1 MLRGLQELPASR
13 RSIPT
18 LYPAG
23 QRVFRAQRCKT
34 LGGDYL
40 ARQVGFEES
49 ENHVYYELGGSA
61 MPGLEPRWEAH
72 FEHGSLHVSG
82 SAIKY
87 PNDFSTA
94 SLARQPDDPAHPDVL
109 IYHVVFHR
117 DKEPF
122 CDADLVGPVHY
133 FEQVIPRGKRRIRV
147 IAAEGAF
154 EFPIPD
160 AAA

>member
-1 MLRGLQELPASR
+1 VPW
-13 RSIPT
+13 
-18 LYPAG
+18 
-23 QRVFRAQRCKT
+23 RAQTVVHHPLRRR
-34 LGGDYL
+34 
-40 ARQVGFEES
+40 ARRPQLKRDP
-49 ENHVYYELGGSA
+49 LGGSA
-61 MPGLEPRWEAH
+61 MPGLQPRWEAH